1 MNVALFP
8 SVPALIY
15 INGLLKDINE
25 NIQLWKNFVKI
36 WQVACVE
43 YTGKRS
49 NIIIIIV
56 ILS

>member
-15 INGLLKDINE
+15 INGLLEDINE

-49 NIIIIIV
+49 NIER
-56 ILS
+56 